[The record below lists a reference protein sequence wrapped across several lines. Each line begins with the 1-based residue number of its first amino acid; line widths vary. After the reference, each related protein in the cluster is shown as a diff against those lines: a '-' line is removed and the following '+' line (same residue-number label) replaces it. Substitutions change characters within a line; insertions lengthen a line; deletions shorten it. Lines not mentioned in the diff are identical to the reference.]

1 MIRFEV
7 SHIKAIRE
15 VLAEE
20 GDLNCD
26 FNVTRNLR
34 VYLNED
40 NAQEVKKAYHEMVS
54 QGISNMDDVLF
65 TTGKNA
71 EGVS

>member
-1 MIRFEV
+1 M
-7 SHIKAIRE
+7 
-15 VLAEE
+15 LAEE